1 MFYGTIVVSFH
12 DNLSC
17 EFEAQIRISGDWND
31 HIDKINLIS
40 SLDVKLLNGN
50 ILGITK
56 FKLFIPSTRNGDNE
70 IVVTSMLEELGF
82 LSPRT
87 FYVNVGMNNHSNVY
101 ISNKYI
107 FQEKLSKEMIEHN
120 GFREAPIL
128 ETNENFFGRRSY
140 LINLILKLVIH
151 FLLQKV

>member
-31 HIDKINLIS
+31 HVDKINLIS

-56 FKLFIPSTRNGDNE
+56 LAFIPST
-70 IVVTSMLEELGF
+70 
-82 LSPRT
+82 
-87 FYVNVGMNNHSNVY
+87 
-101 ISNKYI
+101 KW
-107 FQEKLSKEMIEHN
+107 
-120 GFREAPIL
+120 
-128 ETNENFFGRRSY
+128 
-140 LINLILKLVIH
+140 
-151 FLLQKV
+151 